1 MIIYHIK
8 LQDNFIEEF
17 EEQNEILPNFIEF
30 IIIANTVEDAIKM
43 CHEEEISIDDSK
55 EFQNIW
61 KMQNVICRM
70 LGISKEPP
78 QIVTAVAIS
87 FEG

>member
-1 MIIYHIK
+1 MMIYDIK
-8 LQDNFIEEF
+8 LQDSFIEEF
-17 EEQNEILPNFIEF
+17 EERTEMLPNYIEF

-61 KMQNVICRM
+61 KMENVICRL
-70 LGISKEPP
+70 LGISKEQP